1 MYLAIKEILQ
11 NKLRYSLIVSTIFLI
26 TFMVFF
32 LTSLALG
39 LIRANRIAADN
50 WEATGVVLSDY
61 ANKNL
66 TASFIPEANY
76 QDKLSDDVAALGFMS
91 VVTNLKD
98 NDDSE
103 KFNLSLFAQNWDSFI
118 APKLTEGNYPTQDD
132 EVVVDESLKNYGVE
146 LGDEIQLN
154 GSKTSYK
161 VVGLTTNS
169 KFFTAPVVYS
179 SLTTYWTL
187 QGTLDSSRSVSALIL
202 KNDQMIAADELTQV
216 TEDEMISRIPGYSPQ
231 KNVFF
236 GMIVAM
242 IVITGLIVGI
252 FIYILTIQKLGL
264 YGVMRA
270 QGIQS
275 RTIVWSL
282 FCQIFILSLIGI
294 GLALIGIWAITF
306 VLPTTFPS
314 YQNWAAY
321 GALSLV
327 IALMALLGG
336 MISLPRVLKID
347 PITAISE

>member
-1 MYLAIKEILQ
+1 
-11 NKLRYSLIVSTIFLI
+11 
-26 TFMVFF
+26 
-32 LTSLALG
+32 
-39 LIRANRIAADN
+39 
-50 WEATGVVLSDY
+50 
-61 ANKNL
+61 
-66 TASFIPEANY
+66 
-76 QDKLSDDVAALGFMS
+76 
-91 VVTNLKD
+91 
-98 NDDSE
+98 
-103 KFNLSLFAQNWDSFI
+103 
-118 APKLTEGNYPTQDD
+118 
-132 EVVVDESLKNYGVE
+132 
-146 LGDEIQLN
+146 
-154 GSKTSYK
+154 
-161 VVGLTTNS
+161 
-169 KFFTAPVVYS
+169 
-179 SLTTYWTL
+179 
-187 QGTLDSSRSVSALIL
+187 
-202 KNDQMIAADELTQV
+202 
-216 TEDEMISRIPGYSPQ
+216 MISRIPGYSPQ
-231 KNVFF
+231 KNVFS